1 MRFEPNPRRDGWLAL
16 LLTVVLAGCGD
27 DRPAGSGL
35 DAQVRAAAAVN
46 DVSSVRR
53 LVEQGANVNAKDASE
68 ESAYLIAT
76 SEIGDDPRLL
86 EVTLAAG
93 ADVAAKDRFNGTGLI
108 RAAERGYAR
117 IVRRLLRTDSDVD
130 HVNRLGWTALLEA
143 IILGEGGRP
152 HVATVRALVGAG
164 ADVNLADGDGVTPL
178 THARER
184 GQREIVAILRAAGA
198 T

>member
-16 LLTVVLAGCGD
+16 LVTVALASCGD
-27 DRPAGSGL
+27 DRPAGPDL
-35 DAQVRAAAAVN
+35 
-46 DVSSVRR
+46 
-53 LVEQGANVNAKDASE
+53 
-68 ESAYLIAT
+68 
-76 SEIGDDPRLL
+76 DPRLL
-86 EVTLAAG
+86 EVTLAGG

-117 IVRRLLRTDSDVD
+117 IVRLLLRTDIDVD

-184 GQREIVAILRAAGA
+184 GQREIAAILRAAGA